1 MQMLT
6 ASSWPPEKRKKKK
19 YQWATE
25 DWNEVVRTCYFWILE
40 NLVLPTLHNKIKDFK
55 IWEWADATG
64 IQLRWLYFLEIL
76 MEKKKN
82 TTGFFV
88 VVFLVLL
95 DAMRGNT
102 TFCWMWMWERPSKVR
117 SVVRLSCLCVT
128 SDEDGDKVASLWEAA
143 VSSS

>member
-6 ASSWPPEKRKKKK
+6 ASSWPPEKKKKN
-19 YQWATE
+19 QWATE
-25 DWNEVVRTCYFWILE
+25 DWNEVVWTCYFWILE
-40 NLVLPTLHNKIKDFK
+40 NLVFPTLHNKIKDFK
-55 IWEWADATG
+55 IWVWADATG
-64 IQLRWLYFLEIL
+64 TQLCSLYFLQIL
-76 MEKKKN
+76 MEKKKKKYHR
-82 TTGFFV
+82 FFV

-117 SVVRLSCLCVT
+117 SVLRLSCLCVT
-128 SDEDGDKVASLWEAA
+128 SDEDGDKVVSLWEAA